1 MAKLEEQVTPAE
13 LLDMIRKGAM
23 KSELSKKYR
32 ASEQDLAMMLLPLY
46 RTEEMTKEEFN
57 DFFSEVPLR
66 TQSSA
71 PQPKPEDEPP
81 SEILASLSK
90 LFGKKQEADKPEI
103 PEVPEPPVEVAPP
116 PPPPPPPAPAPAPAA
131 VAPPPRPTP
140 PEPKPEPPQ
149 APPAPPKAAPPQ
161 ATAGEPKPEP
171 PKPAAPQA
179 APAAEAPKEPL
190 SVSSA
195 LATILSKL
203 NSIEKRLANIE
214 KKITES

>member
-1 MAKLEEQVTPAE
+1 MAKLEEQITPAE

-66 TQSSA
+66 TKNA
-71 PQPKPEDEPP
+71 EPQPKPEDEAP

-90 LFGKKQEADKPEI
+90 LFGGKKQEAEKPEI
-103 PEVPEPPVEVAPP
+103 AVASEPSVELPPP
-116 PPPPPPPAPAPAPAA
+116 PPPPPPPAPPAA
-131 VAPPPRPTP
+131 VAPTPRPAP
-140 PEPKPEPPQ
+140 PEPKPEPSQ
-149 APPAPPKAAPPQ
+149 AAPSQPKAEAPQP
-161 ATAGEPKPEP
+161 TAAEPKPEP
-171 PKPAAPQA
+171 LKAAPAPQA
-179 APAAEAPKEPL
+179 AHPVEAPKEPL
-190 SVSSA
+190 NVSSA

-203 NSIEKRLANIE
+203 NSIEKRLVSIE
-214 KKITES
+214 KKISAS

>member
-1 MAKLEEQVTPAE
+1 MAKLEELVTPAE
-13 LLDMIRKGAM
+13 LLDMVRKGAM

-66 TQSSA
+66 AKSSA

-90 LFGKKQEADKPEI
+90 LFGGKKQEAEK
-103 PEVPEPPVEVAPP
+103 PEVPEAPAPPVEVAPP
-116 PPPPPPPAPAPAPAA
+116 PPPPAA

-140 PEPKPEPPQ
+140 PEPKTEPPQ
-149 APPAPPKAAPPQ
+149 APPPPPKAEPPQ
-161 ATAGEPKPEP
+161 PTAPEPKPEP
-171 PKPAAPQA
+171 PKAPAPQA
-179 APAAEAPKEPL
+179 AHPVEAPKEPL
-190 SVSSA
+190 NVSSA

-203 NSIEKRLANIE
+203 NSIEKRLVNIE
-214 KKITES
+214 KKLAE